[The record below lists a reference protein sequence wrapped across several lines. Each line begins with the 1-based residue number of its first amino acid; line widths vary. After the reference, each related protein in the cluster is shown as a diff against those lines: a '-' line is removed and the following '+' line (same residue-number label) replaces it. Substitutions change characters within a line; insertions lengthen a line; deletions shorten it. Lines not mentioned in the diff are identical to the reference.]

1 MAVQFSEDQALK
13 PGTDRPTSILRC
25 LYGETAPTITCE
37 FAYQENVALK
47 EAALKHPQA
56 DLFQPDYP
64 ERTNSY
70 PNDLD
75 DVLISQWLTFAQTF
89 TKHEVQTF
97 DQSMES
103 QVFLIGKKVTL
114 ADAAV
119 YIAFL
124 SVARETGLKG
134 LPHLRR
140 WFDFVQHLFHPRSGQ
155 ELVVF
160 DSPPT
165 LVKIGTARS
174 SSGAG
179 AVDAGNGKDSKKQ
192 GAAPATAT
200 ATAAAPAAATPASAT
215 AAPAAAGKEGALPPQ
230 PPKEGKGKK
239 EGKKDG
245 KKEGGDAA
253 PPAAAAAAGGGGGDK
268 DDDLDPS
275 KLEIRVGHVVKCWDH
290 PESDKLLCEE
300 IDLGEGSVRSIAS
313 GLRPHYTAA
322 QLEGR
327 KVLVLANLK
336 PRAIAGFTSNGM
348 VLCASNADHTVVKLL
363 EPPASAAPG
372 ERVEFAGFS
381 SEAATPAQMA
391 KKKILEKLAP
401 QLKTD
406 AEGRAKWGEAAFFTL
421 KDGQVNADTLLPNA
435 SIS

>member
-1 MAVQFSEDQALK
+1 MM
-13 PGTDRPTSILRC
+13 PGTDRPTAILRC
-25 LYGETAPTITCE
+25 LFGESAPSVTCE

-97 DQSMES
+97 DQSMEG
-103 QVFLIGKKVTL
+103 QVFLIGKRLTL

-155 ELVVF
+155 EIVVF

-179 AVDAGNGKDSKKQ
+179 AGDAAKGDSSKKQ
-192 GAAPATAT
+192 AGAA
-200 ATAAAPAAATPASAT
+200 AAAPAAASAASAT
-215 AAPAAAGKEGALPPQ
+215 SSPAAVAKEGAPQPPQ

-239 EGKKDG
+239 EGKKD
-245 KKEGGDAA
+245 KKEVDGAA
-253 PPAAAAAAGGGGGDK
+253 AAPAAAAPAGDK

-275 KLEIRVGHVVKCWDH
+275 KLEIRVGLVVKCWDH

-300 IDLGEGSVRSIAS
+300 IDLGEGAVRSIAS

-327 KVLVLANLK
+327 RVLVLANLK

-348 VLCASNADHTVVKLL
+348 VLCASNAEHTVVKLL

-406 AEGRAKWGEAAFFTL
+406 GEGRAKWGDAAYFTL